1 MIEFEKPNITV
12 IDQEESYG
20 KFVVEPLERGFGTTL
35 GNSLR
40 RVLLTSIS
48 GTALSYIM
56 IDGVLHEFS
65 TIPGVREDVTKI
77 ILNLKKLELK
87 LLVDEEKMV
96 EIDVEG
102 PAVVTAADLKVDAD
116 VEILNPDQYICTI
129 AEGCHLHMSI
139 AIKNGRGYIP
149 ASENKSDDMPIGVIP
164 VDSLFS
170 PIKKVNY
177 QVENARVGKRDDY
190 DKLTLELWTDGSITP
205 NDALSFAAKILE
217 EHFKVF
223 MSADMSDQFANVMIE
238 KEDKSNEKK
247 LEMTIEE
254 LDLSVRSY
262 NCLKRAGINTVQ
274 ELNNK
279 SEADMMRVRNLGRK
293 SLEEVKNKLTEL
305 GLSFSKED

>member
-116 VEILNPDQYICTI
+116 VEILNSDQYICTI
-129 AEGCHLHMSI
+129 AEGGHLHMSI